1 MVSRSLPHIG
11 PRTVKTGLAVSL
23 ALFLADLRGS
33 PSPIFAAIGAI
44 GAMSRTLGD
53 AFETCLTQF
62 CGILLGASF
71 GTVFVSIFPEFRYI
85 RVGLGLILLI
95 LICVGLRLHFAVSL
109 AGIVLISIC
118 LSPPEEAFFYGI
130 NRLVDTSIGLATAL
144 VINVCIKPY
153 NNYKKVCQL
162 FTHFLQSVPAYVQER
177 VLDGRYPDLLPL
189 RQQMVRLSD
198 ELAIFDKQHLSRSQ
212 ERKEQA
218 AMLRGCE
225 QLAQSILDEL
235 SALCTMDE
243 QSRLSTENAERL
255 SIMGLSAQAPISVAS
270 QADIVGNYHLANL
283 ISAYEYLHEFL
294 SQLQL

>member
-1 MVSRSLPHIG
+1 MLSRSFPHIG

-44 GAMSRTLGD
+44 VAMNRTLGD

-71 GTVFVSIFPEFRYI
+71 GTVFVSVFPEFRYV

-95 LICVGLRLHFAVSL
+95 LICVGLRLQFAVSL

-130 NRLVDTSIGLATAL
+130 NRLCDTSIGLGVAL
-144 VINVCIKPY
+144 IINVCIKPY
-153 NNYKKVCQL
+153 NNYGKVWNLCA
-162 FTHFLQSVPAYVQER
+162 HFLQSIPEYVQER
-177 VLDGRYPDLLPL
+177 ILEGRYPDLLPL
-189 RQQMVRLSD
+189 RRQMARLGDELTIFEKQRLS
-198 ELAIFDKQHLSRSQ
+198 HSQ
-212 ERKEQA
+212 ERQEQA
-218 AMLRGCE
+218 VMLRGCE

-235 SALCTMDE
+235 SALCTMNE
-243 QSRLSTENAERL
+243 PSRLSTENAKRL
-255 SIMGLSAQAPISVAS
+255 SVMGLSALAPVSVPS
-270 QADIVGNYHLANL
+270 QADIVGNYHLSNL
-283 ISAYEYLHEFL
+283 INAYEYLNEFL
-294 SQLQL
+294 AQLKP